1 MSRFTLPR
9 DIYYGA
15 NALENL
21 KNLKGSRAVLVLGG
35 GSMKKFG
42 FVDKALGYLKE
53 AGIETRLIENV
64 EPDPSVET
72 VMSGAAV
79 MREFEPDWI
88 ISMGGGS
95 PIDAAK
101 AMWAFYEYPE
111 TTFEDLITPF
121 SFPELRQKARFC
133 AIPST
138 SGTATEVTAFS
149 VITDYQK
156 GIKYPLADFNITP
169 DVAIIDPA
177 LAETMPPK
185 LVAHTGMD
193 ALTHAIEAY
202 VSTGANDFS
211 DALAEKAVRLVVE
224 YLPWVYK
231 HGDDMAA
238 REHMHNAS
246 NMAGIAFNH
255 ASLGINHSIAHIVG
269 GRFRIPHGRAN
280 AIVLPYV
287 IEFNS
292 RLGDRTHAADS
303 MAAMK
308 YSQLGVLIGGGSYAG
323 PQAIRNLIIT
333 IEKMQAEFDIPSS
346 LKKAGVDQQAFM
358 SSVEELAEIAIQDKC
373 TATNPRSVS
382 KKRMVELLKR
392 IYNGR

>member
-1 MSRFTLPR
+1 MPSRPMCPPAPT
-9 DIYYGA
+9 
-15 NALENL
+15 
-21 KNLKGSRAVLVLGG
+21 
-35 GSMKKFG
+35 
-42 FVDKALGYLKE
+42 
-53 AGIETRLIENV
+53 
-64 EPDPSVET
+64 
-72 VMSGAAV
+72 
-79 MREFEPDWI
+79 
-88 ISMGGGS
+88 IS
-95 PIDAAK
+95 
-101 AMWAFYEYPE
+101 
-111 TTFEDLITPF
+111 
-121 SFPELRQKARFC
+121 
-133 AIPST
+133 
-138 SGTATEVTAFS
+138 
-149 VITDYQK
+149 
-156 GIKYPLADFNITP
+156 
-169 DVAIIDPA
+169 
-177 LAETMPPK
+177 
-185 LVAHTGMD
+185 
-193 ALTHAIEAY
+193 
-202 VSTGANDFS
+202 
-211 DALAEKAVRLVVE
+211 
-224 YLPWVYK
+224 PWVYK

>member
-1 MSRFTLPR
+1 MNAFYVPTK
-9 DIYYGA
+9 IYTGEA
-15 NALENL
+15 AFENL
-21 KNLKGSRAVLVLGG
+21 KQYPIHNLCIICDPFVEKSGMVNKLLRVLDEMGAQYRIFSDITPDPNTELVVQGLSRIVAHKPDAVL
-35 GSMKKFG
+35 
-42 FVDKALGYLKE
+42 A
-53 AGIETRLIENV
+53 
-64 EPDPSVET
+64 
-72 VMSGAAV
+72 
-79 MREFEPDWI
+79 
-88 ISMGGGS
+88 MGGGS
-95 PIDAAK
+95 AIDAAK
-101 AMWAFYEYPE
+101 AISYMYQK
-111 TTFEDLITPF
+111 TTGAEKPLCIAVPT
-121 SFPELRQKARFC
+121 
-133 AIPST
+133 T
-138 SGTATEVTAFS
+138 SGTGSEATSFA
-149 VITDYQK
+149 VITDAETH
-156 GIKYPLADFNITP
+156 IKYPITDDKRLPNIAILDPTLVRSVPPAVTAD
-169 DVAIIDPA
+169 
-177 LAETMPPK
+177 
-185 LVAHTGMD
+185 TGMD
-193 ALTHAIEAY
+193 VLTHAIEAY